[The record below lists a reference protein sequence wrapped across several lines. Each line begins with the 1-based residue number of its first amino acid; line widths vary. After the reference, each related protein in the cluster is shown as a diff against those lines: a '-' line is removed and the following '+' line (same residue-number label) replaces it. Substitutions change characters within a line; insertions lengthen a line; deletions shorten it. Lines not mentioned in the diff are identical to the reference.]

1 MNSNT
6 HIKILLMQLNSVGQ
20 ASLTVSGN
28 SMIPV
33 LNNGDVVTLRQES
46 QYIVGDILIYLYKD
60 RKLLIHRLLWIY
72 NDRYYCKGDNSLRL
86 EDIDAS
92 KIIGKVVLVNG
103 RELPIQ
109 NPYHTELSYKVNRL
123 FVKKYRYNSSR
134 LVNDSIYKH
143 YKNIVI
149 NKGASFMLYQT
160 NPNLEY
166 IQTDERSKVAFDPDN
181 KTTFFLDE
189 VSQDI
194 LEVMKNPKTIENIVE
209 ELSKIYDA
217 PKEEISNDIE
227 VFLTDAITKNLVITK

>member
-134 LVNDSIYKH
+134 LFNDSIYKH

-209 ELSKIYDA
+209 ELIKIYDA

>member
-46 QYIVGDILIYLYKD
+46 HYIVGDILIYPYKD
-60 RKLLIHRLLWIY
+60 GKLLIHRLLRID

-92 KIIGKVVLVNG
+92 EIIGKVVLVNG
-103 RELPIQ
+103 SELPPQ
-109 NPYHTELSYKVNRL
+109 KPYHTELSYNVNRL
-123 FVKKYRYNSSR
+123 FVKKYRYNSSK
-134 LVNDSIYKH
+134 LVNDGIYKH

-166 IQTDERSKVAFDPDN
+166 IQTDEQSKVAFDPDN

-194 LEVMKNPKTIENIVE
+194 LEVMKDPKTIENIVE
-209 ELSKIYDA
+209 ELCKIYDA
-217 PKEEISNDIE
+217 PEEEISNDIE
-227 VFLTDAITKNLVITK
+227 VFLTDVITKNLVITK